1 VIYIKDEDG
10 LYTEDPKKNPKAR
23 LIPAIEANELLEM
36 DLPELILE
44 KSVVQTMIN
53 SRHMKQ
59 VQIVNGLKPEMINR
73 ALNGEPVGT
82 VIYCGEEN
90 HPSKGMWPWTD
101 GRKKTA
107 KAKNGKTSKKSVRR
121 VR

>member
-1 VIYIKDEDG
+1 
-10 LYTEDPKKNPKAR
+10 
-23 LIPAIEANELLEM
+23 M
-36 DLPELILE
+36 DLPELIME
-44 KSVVQTMIN
+44 KSVVQTMVN

-59 VQIVNGLKPEMINR
+59 VQIVNGLKPEMISR

-101 GRKKTA
+101 GRKKS
-107 KAKNGKTSKKSVRR
+107 KVKNGKVAKKSVRR
-121 VR
+121 AR